1 MKSLV
6 AAALVVV
13 GVFGTATVAT
23 AINADTMFSLDQ
35 GTLGNAIEVLVPVV
49 TENKRSTPVPSPVP
63 SPVETTPAVTPTVS
77 PLMGSLE
84 APSGIVAPT
93 PTPSAAP
100 AQTGS
105 GAFSH
110 TSPTSGSSDEG
121 SVDDSSSGHENNETE
136 DDD

>member
-6 AAALVVV
+6 VAALVVV

-23 AINADTMFSLDQ
+23 AINADTIFSLDQ

-49 TENKRSTPVPSPVP
+49 TDNKRSIPVPSIVQI
-63 SPVETTPAVTPTVS
+63 TPAVAPNVS
-77 PLMGSLE
+77 PSTGDLE
-84 APSGIVAPT
+84 APSGSVAPT
-93 PTPSAAP
+93 PASPAAP
-100 AQTGS
+100 VQTES
-105 GAFSH
+105 GAFSD
-110 TSPTSGSSDEG
+110 TSPNRGSSEEE